1 MEIMQLRYL
10 KEVARHES
18 FTRAAELLHITQSAL
33 SKSIAK
39 LEGEV
44 GVKLFERDGNR
55 IHLNQFGKAMLR
67 AGDQALV
74 SLESGLNQVREMA
87 GLEGG
92 TIRVG
97 VGPEVFIKH
106 LVKEFLLRH
115 PNVSMTCL
123 LQSPEQM
130 AASLEEGTMDFA
142 VTTDPVEGNSIN
154 WEPLYTDRLTVLLSD
169 QHPLAHRESLFLE
182 ELANDRFIISN
193 MGYGMQSDAYNLCRM
208 AGFEP
213 KVLYEGYDTEMAGD
227 LVARGAAVMITPQSI
242 TEGVW
247 RFLSENLPPKPAI
260 GIPLLDSFAYKKIG
274 IAAKQGHFQSTA
286 ALTFY
291 EMIVN
296 YFTAIRSV

>member
-130 AASLEEGTMDFA
+130 AASLEEGTMDFV
-142 VTTDPVEGNSIN
+142 VTTDPVDGSGIN
-154 WEPLYTDRLTVLLSD
+154 WQPIYTDQLTVLMSER
-169 QHPLAHRESLFLE
+169 HPLSERESIFLE
-182 ELANDRFIISN
+182 ELAGDRFVISN
-193 MGYGMQSDAYNLCRM
+193 MGTGMRSNAYELCRK

-213 KVLYEGYDTEMAGD
+213 KVLYEGYDTEITGD
-227 LVARGAAVMITPQSI
+227 LVAQGAAVMITPHSI
-242 TEGVW
+242 TEGVR
-247 RFLSENLPPKPAI
+247 RFMAENDPKPTV
-260 GIPLLDSFAYKKIG
+260 GIPLADSFTYKEIG
-274 IAAKQGHFQSTA
+274 IAAKQGHFQSAA
-286 ALTFY
+286 ALAFY

-296 YFTAIRSV
+296 YFTSIRSV

>member
-39 LEGEV
+39 LESEV

-87 GLEGG
+87 GLESGSV
-92 TIRVG
+92 RVG

-130 AASLEEGTMDFA
+130 AASLEEGTIDFT
-142 VTTDPVEGNSIN
+142 VTTDPVEGSGIN
-154 WEPLYTDRLTVLLSD
+154 WEPVYTDHLTVLLSD

-182 ELANDRFIISN
+182 ELAHDRFIISN
-193 MGYGMQSDAYNLCRM
+193 MGYGMQSDAYNLCRK

-213 KVLYEGYDTEMAGD
+213 KILYEGYDTEMAGD
-227 LVARGAAVMITPQSI
+227 LVARGAAVMITPHSI
-242 TEGVW
+242 TEGVH
-247 RFLSENLPPKPAI
+247 RFLAENAPKPAI
-260 GIPLLDSFAYKKIG
+260 GIPLLDPFAYKKIG
-274 IAAKQGHFQSTA
+274 IAAKQGHFQSAA
-286 ALTFY
+286 ALAFY

-296 YFTAIRSV
+296 YFTSIRSV